1 MWSARIA
8 RQLGSAAVHRSMS
21 TVSVVGLGA
30 MGLPMAKNLAAATA
44 GSEGGGEGGGEVHV
58 YDLNAG
64 AVSDAASSGCVAAA
78 DASSAVRGAK
88 VIVSSLP
95 RSSDVLTVVQSM
107 VTDSSNP
114 ELFAKGAI
122 WEPEVSRQISDLLAE
137 HDVHYLD
144 AGVAGGPRGAKAGNL
159 AAMVGGDADVLAAV
173 LPTLEHIMGKVVHIG
188 PTGAGHAVKSVNNT
202 LLASHIVVA
211 AEGLTTLV
219 KQGVPVDK
227 ALEAINAASGRS
239 LVTEERI
246 PDHVLSGAFDF
257 GFAMNLMNKDVGICI
272 AQLDANQLEHPVLRL
287 VAKQFAK
294 AEAEYG
300 PDAEHM
306 HVISM
311 YEAAAGGAEIRA
323 EVGV

>member
-1 MWSARIA
+1 MFKVARSFSAMH
-8 RQLGSAAVHRSMS
+8 HRSMS

-30 MGLPMAKNLAAATA
+30 MGLPMAKNLAAGAAA
-44 GSEGGGEGGGEVHV
+44 GAAQVQV
-58 YDLNAG
+58 YDLSAD
-64 AVSDAASSGCVAAA
+64 AVAEAEAAGCVGSA
-78 DASSAVRGAK
+78 DAHAAVVGAD

-95 RSSDVLTVVQSM
+95 RSSDVLAVVQAM
-107 VTDSSNP
+107 VNDSSHT
-114 ELFAKGAI
+114 FVKGAT
-122 WEPEVSRQISDLLAE
+122 WVDTTSGVPEVSRQISDLLRTV
-137 HDVHYLD
+137 DVHYLD
-144 AGVAGGPRGAKAGNL
+144 AGVAGGPRGAQAGNL
-159 AAMVGGDADVLAAV
+159 AAMVGGDADVLAGV
-173 LPTLEHIMGKVVHIG
+173 QPTLEHIMGKVVHIG
-188 PTGAGHAVKSVNNT
+188 PVGAGHAVKSVNNT

-257 GFAMNLMNKDVGICI
+257 GFAMDLMNKDVSICI

-287 VAKQFAK
+287 VAEQFAK
-294 AEAEYG
+294 AEAKYG
-300 PDAEHM
+300 PSAEHM

-311 YEAAAGGAEIRA
+311 YEEAAGA
-323 EVGV
+323 EVRA